1 MIVRVLTRILLVLSL
16 VCQKSVTVEHKEIL
30 MMQDTMDA
38 PQNDMASDAYLKQLK
53 ETFEQMPNDIVLYL
67 FTAKGHED
75 AFTHANRQVIRAFRE
90 LSSKIILREYDLDH
104 ELAKKWNITSSPTL
118 LIAPEQ
124 YSIRWLGAPMGEEAR
139 TFLELLILVGLGK
152 SQLSDQSVNVIKKID
167 SPRNVKVF
175 VSPTCPY
182 CPQQAVNAV
191 KAAIELPQF
200 VSLEIIDIQSEPELA
215 NQYAAQ
221 SVPQAFA
228 NDVLIGQG
236 AQPEEVFV
244 LSLQKLEPRTIFIPD
259 SDAELVETDLLIVGG
274 GPAGLTAGIYA
285 VRSGLR
291 AAVVER
297 EALGGQIATT
307 PIVENYP
314 GFTSV
319 GGKALVDIMVSHA
332 LQYVQIFQGEAVVDL
347 QPDKPISVLTTRRKF
362 LTKSVLL
369 ATGATHRHL
378 NVRGESR
385 LSGRGVS
392 YCSTCDGPL
401 FRGKKVVMVGGGN
414 SAVTEALHLFHMG
427 VDVTLI
433 HRRDKLR
440 AQEFLAKQLADS
452 NIPVLW
458 DTAIEEIRGEERVE
472 EILLVNKKTNQTDTF
487 KTDGVFIAI
496 GYSPA
501 LELAEKLGVEVSED
515 GYIKHDGKHR
525 TNVPGIYSAG
535 DVEGGYKQIV
545 TASGQ
550 GAGAAMTIFEDLINP
565 YWLN

>member
-1 MIVRVLTRILLVLSL
+1 
-16 VCQKSVTVEHKEIL
+16 
-30 MMQDTMDA
+30 MQDATMDA
-38 PQNDMASDAYLKQLK
+38 PQSDMASDAYLRQLK
-53 ETFEQMPNDIVLYL
+53 ATFEQLPNDIDLYL

-75 AFTHANRQVIRAFRE
+75 AFTHGNRQVIRAFRE
-90 LSSKIILREYDLDH
+90 LSAKITLKEYDLDH
-104 ELAKKWNITSSPTL
+104 ELAGKWNITSSPTL
-118 LIAPEQ
+118 VIAPEK
-124 YSIRWLGAPMGEEAR
+124 YNIRWLGAPMGEEAR
-139 TFLELLILVGLGK
+139 TFLEIMILVGLGK
-152 SQLSDQSVNVIKKID
+152 SQLSDQSMNVIKKID

-182 CPQQAVNAV
+182 CPQEAVNAV
-191 KAAIELPQF
+191 KAAIEMPEY
-200 VSLEIIDIQSEPELA
+200 VSLEIIDIQSEPEIA

-244 LSLQKLEPRTIFIPD
+244 LSLQKLETQTIFIPD
-259 SDAELVETDLLIVGG
+259 SDAELVETDLLIIGG

-319 GGKALVDIMVSHA
+319 GGKTLVDIMVSHA
-332 LQYVQIFQGEAVVDL
+332 LQYVQIFQGEAVVDIKT
-347 QPDKPISVLTTRRKF
+347 DKPINAVTSRRRFK
-362 LTKSVLL
+362 TKSVLL
-369 ATGATHRHL
+369 ATGATHKHL
-378 NVRGESR
+378 NVPGESR
-385 LSGRGVS
+385 LAGRGVS

-401 FRGKKVVMVGGGN
+401 FKGKKVVMVGGGN
-414 SAVTEALHLFHMG
+414 SAVTEALHLHHMG

-440 AQEFLAKQLADS
+440 AQDVLAKQLTDN

-458 DTAIEEIRGEERVE
+458 DTEIKEIRGEERVE
-472 EILLVNKKTNQTDTF
+472 ELLLINNKTNETTTF
-487 KTDGVFIAI
+487 NTNGVFIAI
-496 GYSPA
+496 GYTPA
-501 LELAEKLGVEVSED
+501 LELAESLGVEISAD

-525 TNVPGIYSAG
+525 TNVPGVYSAG

-550 GAGAAMTIFEDLINP
+550 GAEAAMTIFEDLINP
-565 YWLN
+565 YWLK

>member
-1 MIVRVLTRILLVLSL
+1 
-16 VCQKSVTVEHKEIL
+16 
-30 MMQDTMDA
+30 MQDTINSEA
-38 PQNDMASDAYLKQLK
+38 SQSDMASQAYLKQLK
-53 ETFEQMPNDIVLYL
+53 ATFEQLPNDITLYL

-75 AFTHANRQVIRAFRE
+75 TFTHGNRQVIRAFRE
-90 LSSKIILREYDLDH
+90 LSARITLREFNLDH
-104 ELAKKWNITSSPTL
+104 ELARKYNITKSPTL
-118 LIAPEQ
+118 MIAPER
-124 YSIRWLGAPMGEEAR
+124 YSIRWLGAPLGEEAR
-139 TFLELLILVGLGK
+139 TFLEILILVGLGK
-152 SQLSDQSVNVIKKID
+152 SHLSDQSLNVIKKID
-167 SPRNVKVF
+167 SPRNIKVF

-191 KAAIELPQF
+191 KAAVEMPEYI
-200 VSLEIIDIQSEPELA
+200 SLEIIDIQSEPELA
-215 NQYAAQ
+215 LQYAAQ

-244 LSLQKLEPRTIFIPD
+244 LSLQKLEPQTIFIPD
-259 SDAELVETDLLIVGG
+259 SDAELVETDLVIIGG

-291 AAVVER
+291 TAVVER
-297 EALGGQIATT
+297 EALGGQVATT

-319 GGKALVDIMVSHA
+319 GGKTLVDIMVSHA
-332 LQYVQIFQGEAVVDL
+332 LQYVQIFQGEAVMDV
-347 QPDKPISVLTTRRKF
+347 QASNPITILTNRRKF
-362 LTKSVLL
+362 LSKTVLL

-378 NVRGESR
+378 GVRGESR

-401 FRGKKVVMVGGGN
+401 FKGKKVVMVGGGN
-414 SAVTEALHLFHMG
+414 SAVTEGLHLYHMG
-427 VDVTLI
+427 VNVTLI

-440 AQEFLAKQLADS
+440 AQDFLVKQLVDN

-458 DTAIEEIRGEERVE
+458 NTEIKEIQGEERVKE
-472 EILLVNKKTNQTDTF
+472 LLLLNNKTGETSTF

-496 GYSPA
+496 GYTPA
-501 LELAEKLGVEVSED
+501 VELAEKLGLEINAD
-515 GYIKHDGKHR
+515 GYIKHDGRHR
-525 TNVPGIYSAG
+525 TNVPGIYTAG

-550 GAGAAMTIFEDLINP
+550 GAEAAMTIFEDLINP